1 MNGTPITNYITKEQ
15 LENMSVGDK
24 IIFTTESGTK
34 FRIKKTNESE
44 RCFAFYNITNK
55 AAICSRC
62 KLDYIL
68 ISIVY

>member
-1 MNGTPITNYITKEQ
+1 MNGTPITKEQ

-24 IIFTTESGTK
+24 IIFTTEIGTK

-55 AAICSRC
+55 KAICSRR
-62 KLDYIL
+62 KIDYIL
-68 ISIVY
+68 TSIVY